1 MLKNAPIRP
10 RSGEKNGR
18 LILSPKK
25 NLLEVVRQREAL
37 TELVRWGQGACWS
50 ATHFALGGHLGN
62 TFCIGWSLGQHMA
75 RMGPSCWSSA
85 HSAFLR
91 GGPGGVPGGSGG
103 GPGGPPGEVLGG
115 GRGKILRQNCD
126 RISTEFPQ
134 NFHGRIDGIST
145 AYRRHIDTSTR
156 AFFGRF

>member
-1 MLKNAPIRP
+1 M
-10 RSGEKNGR
+10 
-18 LILSPKK
+18 
-25 NLLEVVRQREAL
+25 RQREAL

-103 GPGGPPGEVLGG
+103 GPGGPPGEVLWGG
-115 GRGKILRQNCD
+115 SGENFATEFRQNFD
-126 RISTEFPQ
+126 RISTA
-134 NFHGRIDGIST
+134 GST
-145 AYRRHIDTSTR
+145 ADPRHIDTSTR
-156 AFFGRF
+156 AFFGRFQLPRTHRCVARNSQTRRKKCRKAHSLLENE

>member
-1 MLKNAPIRP
+1 M
-10 RSGEKNGR
+10 
-18 LILSPKK
+18 
-25 NLLEVVRQREAL
+25 RQREAL

-115 GRGKILRQNCD
+115 GVGGKFCD

-134 NFHGRIDGIST
+134 NFHGSIHGIST
-145 AYRRHIDTSTR
+145 AYPHQHDAIFR
-156 AFFGRF
+156 AIPASENSRVCRKEITQALQEMQKSAFPIGK